1 MQISDKDLWELCLKG
16 DKEAFKEIYCRFYSQ
31 LYNYG
36 VKLVSDKDLVKDCI
50 QDIFIKLIQNYQSL
64 STTPNVK
71 GYLIKALRNKLYDTL
86 GKEKATDDISLYE
99 EVFVTDEL
107 MPLLSFDESE
117 ADNQAK
123 QLMHVFSQ
131 LSSHQQEIIY
141 LYYVNELKH
150 DEIAEIMGINYQSSK
165 NLLFRSLSSL
175 RKLYQK
181 KVSTK

>member
-1 MQISDKDLWELCLKG
+1 
-16 DKEAFKEIYCRFYSQ
+16 
-31 LYNYG
+31 
-36 VKLVSDKDLVKDCI
+36 
-50 QDIFIKLIQNYQSL
+50 
-64 STTPNVK
+64 VK

-86 GKEKATDDISLYE
+86 EKEKATDDISLYE

-123 QLMHVFSQ
+123 LLMQAFSQ
-131 LSSHQQEIIY
+131 LSSHQQEVIY

-181 KVSTK
+181 NN

>member
-1 MQISDKDLWELCLKG
+1 M
-16 DKEAFKEIYCRFYSQ
+16 
-31 LYNYG
+31 
-36 VKLVSDKDLVKDCI
+36 
-50 QDIFIKLIQNYQSL
+50 
-64 STTPNVK
+64 
-71 GYLIKALRNKLYDTL
+71 
-86 GKEKATDDISLYE
+86 
-99 EVFVTDEL
+99 TDEL
-107 MPLLSFDESE
+107 IPLLSFDESE

-123 QLMHVFSQ
+123 HLMQAFSQ

-181 KVSTK
+181 K